1 MLNETQLKVFVDHA
15 THYFSAFAQE
25 PAIVRVPYLISHDE
39 SLVYDYTGVIGVSG
53 AFRGCVYFTAPARMM
68 QYLLMTQGETEH
80 SQEHCFDVVGEI
92 ANTLAGNARREL
104 GSDFMIS
111 VPIRIA
117 GKPEQLT
124 LARSARSYAIPIQW
138 RVYSAA
144 LVVSLEDG

>member
-25 PAIVRVPYLISHDE
+25 PAIVRVPYLIRHDE

-80 SQEHCFDVVGEI
+80 SQEHCLDVVGEI

>member
-1 MLNETQLKVFVDHA
+1 MLTEKHLKVFVDHA
-15 THYFSAFAQE
+15 AHYFAALAQE
-25 PAIVRVPYLISHDE
+25 PAVVRVPYLIDHDE

-53 AFRGCVYFTAPARMM
+53 TFRGCVYFTAPEKMM

-80 SQEHCFDVVGEI
+80 TREHCLDVVGEI

-117 GKPEQLT
+117 GKPEQLS

>member
-80 SQEHCFDVVGEI
+80 SQEHCLDVVGEI

-144 LVVSLEDG
+144 LV

>member
-80 SQEHCFDVVGEI
+80 SQEHCLDVVGEI
-92 ANTLAGNARREL
+92 ATTLAGNARREL